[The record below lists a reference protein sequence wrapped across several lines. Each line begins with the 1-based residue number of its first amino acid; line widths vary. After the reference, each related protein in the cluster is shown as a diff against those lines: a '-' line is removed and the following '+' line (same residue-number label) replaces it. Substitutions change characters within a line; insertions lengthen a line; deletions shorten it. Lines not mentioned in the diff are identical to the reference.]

1 MKNLFPVA
9 FSLVLMWALTL
20 AATETSGAPMGG
32 EDRDLALVSDV
43 TVKEISEGV
52 FRVTATGIVGD
63 PGWLVNL
70 YPVVHVIP
78 PETWLIHT
86 AKTRRP
92 GSWTQVITPWTASVD
107 LNLSKETQQVAVK
120 GLDKEGKV
128 HTITKPVPW

>member
-1 MKNLFPVA
+1 MKNLFPVVC
-9 FSLVLMWALTL
+9 SLVLMWALTL
-20 AATETSGAPMGG
+20 AATETSGAPMGV
-32 EDRDLALVSDV
+32 EDRGLALVSDV
-43 TVKEISEGV
+43 TVKEISKGV

-70 YPVVHVIP
+70 YPVAYFLP

-86 AKTRRP
+86 AKTRLP
-92 GSWTQVITPWTASVD
+92 GTWPQVITPWTASVD
-107 LNLSKETQQVAVK
+107 MNLSKKTQHVAVE